1 MKNLNITTVG
11 NFFVANLEGIEVTV
25 KVVPT
30 GFQIKI
36 EREGKPAQHFDVVC
50 FTEELLERVHETII
64 EAFLNELEL
73 KEGEIDGITEVLD
86 NQLNGFLEAVVSEGE
101 KAHKFVH

>member
-1 MKNLNITTVG
+1 MKNLNITTMG
-11 NFFVANLEGIEVTV
+11 NFFVANLEGIEFTV

-30 GFQIKI
+30 GFQTKL
-36 EREGKPAQHFDVVC
+36 EREGKPAQYGDVSC

-64 EAFLNELEL
+64 EAFLNELKL
-73 KEGEIDGITEVLD
+73 KDGEIDGITEVLD